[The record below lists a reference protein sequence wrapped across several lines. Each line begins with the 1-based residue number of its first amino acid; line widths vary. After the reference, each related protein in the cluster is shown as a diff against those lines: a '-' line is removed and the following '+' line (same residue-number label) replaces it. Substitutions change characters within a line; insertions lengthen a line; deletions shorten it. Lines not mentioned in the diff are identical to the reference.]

1 MTQTQLLQELITSL
15 LNTTGRAAVTPQT
28 LASIYQ
34 HILNIL
40 RADQTDREQA
50 IKDALAAVQT
60 AQTAA
65 GQAQAAAGQA
75 QAAADDA
82 KAMLDNFQLSA
93 NTGLRP
99 FDYIAKDDETVFIGL
114 TAGAIIY
121 QGGRFRELTA
131 DGKIQDY
138 APYNIRNNNMG
149 PLPPEQSNQFAAPG
163 IYMLRAK
170 YPSSADDLYFCTL
183 TDGHDIRDP
192 YTVTFRSLSSIL
204 ADIESAAQT
213 GGTPKY
219 TIHLH
224 GLRSPIEGWDTA
236 IKFLIIQGAEPLL
249 EAGYVPY
256 LLEYR
261 RKRNNYRRLNED
273 GGKTRIKGNY
283 TYGWSLYGGD
293 RTLKIN
299 PGDNK
304 VYFSDDTEDGQH
316 NLGGVCG
323 YCQFPRFLE
332 PQYVQSWRYNGEMCY
347 VTRVKG
353 RPKKLQSWLFNEE
366 TKTLQ
371 FHNAKRRFAI
381 VFAPPQDHSKGTAP
395 FDFSKVVTNIAE
407 FSFVYCWPQ
416 FIIDEGYPGDK
427 PFMYFGV

>member
-1 MTQTQLLQELITSL
+1 MTQTQLLQDLITSL

-28 LASIYQ
+28 LATIYQ
-34 HILNIL
+34 NILNIL
-40 RADQTDREQA
+40 RADQSDREDA
-50 IKDALAAVQT
+50 INAALAAVQQ
-60 AQTAA
+60 AQT
-65 GQAQAAAGQA
+65 AAGQA

-82 KAMLDNFQLSA
+82 KTMLDNIQSA
-93 NTGLRP
+93 TTTGIRP
-99 FDYIAKDDETVFIGL
+99 FDYIAQDNQTAFIGL
-114 TAGAIIY
+114 TDGAIIY
-121 QGGRFRELTA
+121 QGGTFKQLSG
-131 DGKIQDY
+131 GKLEPY
-138 APYNIRNNNMG
+138 APYNVNNNNMG
-149 PLPPEQSNQFAAPG
+149 IIIGHTNSFAAPG
-163 IYMLRAK
+163 IYMLRAT
-170 YPSSADDLYFCTL
+170 YPSNAHALYFCTL
-183 TDGHDIRDP
+183 APGLTVQDP

-204 ADIESAAQT
+204 TDIESAAQT

-219 TIHLH
+219 TISLQ
-224 GLRSPIEGWDTA
+224 GLRSPIEGLDTG
-236 IKFLIIQGAEPLL
+236 IKFLTIQGADPLL

-261 RKRNNYRRLNED
+261 RKRNNYPRRNED

-304 VYFSDDTEDGQH
+304 VYFSDDTENGRH
-316 NLGGVCG
+316 ELSGVNG

-332 PQYVQSWRYNGEMCY
+332 PQYVQSWQYDGNYCY

-353 RPKKLQSWLFNEE
+353 RSKKLTTWYALDQG
-366 TKTLQ
+366 KAIA

-381 VFAPPQDHSKGTAP
+381 VFAPPIDHSQGTAP

-407 FSFVYCWPQ
+407 FSFVYCWPKST
-416 FIIDEGYPGDK
+416 IKNEDYDPSYM

>member
-1 MTQTQLLQELITSL
+1 MTQTQLLQDLITSL

-28 LASIYQ
+28 LATIYQ
-34 HILNIL
+34 NILNIL
-40 RADQTDREQA
+40 RADQSDREEA
-50 IKDALAAVQT
+50 INAALAAVQQ
-60 AQTAA
+60 AQT
-65 GQAQAAAGQA
+65 AAGQA

-82 KAMLDNFQLSA
+82 KTLLDNFQPA
-93 NTGLRP
+93 TTTGLRP
-99 FDYIAKDDETVFIGL
+99 FDYIAKDDESLFVGL
-114 TAGAIIY
+114 TNGAIIY
-121 QGGRFRELTA
+121 QSGIFKQLS
-131 DGKIQDY
+131 DGKLEPY
-138 APYNIRNNNMG
+138 APYNVTNTQMKG
-149 PLPPEQSNQFAAPG
+149 PFLPGQSASFAAPG

-170 YPSSADDLYFCTL
+170 YPSEAHTLYFCTL
-183 TDGHDIRDP
+183 APGLTVQDP

-204 ADIESAAQT
+204 ADIETAAQT

-219 TIHLH
+219 TINLQ
-224 GLRSPIEGWDTA
+224 GLRSPIEGFDTA
-236 IKFLIIQGAEPLL
+236 INFLTIQGADPLL

-261 RKRNNYRRLNED
+261 RKRNNYPRLNED

-304 VYFSDDTEDGQH
+304 VYFSDDTDTGRHELSGA
-316 NLGGVCG
+316 NG

-332 PQYVQSWRYNGEMCY
+332 PQYVQSWQYDGDYCY

-353 RPKKLQSWLFNEE
+353 RSKKLTTWYASDQG
-366 TKTLQ
+366 KAIA

-381 VFAPPQDHSKGTAP
+381 VFAPPIDHSQGTAP
-395 FDFSKVVTNIAE
+395 FDFSKIVTNIAE
-407 FSFVYCWPQ
+407 FSFVYCWPEST
-416 FIIDEGYPGDK
+416 IKNEDYDPTDM